1 MKWLDKKIDDEH
13 NALMELLEQ
22 KFYERTGKR
31 VKIDEMAESPDKFD
45 GFTLEDHQ
53 VYCAIMQQG
62 IDHLK
67 RRNRRMITLSIAVFT
82 IATASLSMYIK
93 IRSLTAL
100 LVSLSITAIL
110 FFLIYL
116 EEKEWK
122 NPKIK

>member
-1 MKWLDKKIDDEH
+1 MRWLDKKIDDEH

-31 VKIDEMAESPDKFD
+31 VKIDELAKNPDMFD

-62 IDHLK
+62 IAHIK
-67 RRNRRMITLSIAVFT
+67 RRNRKMIVLVITTVIITTASLIMYIQIRSLAALIVNLSIA
-82 IATASLSMYIK
+82 
-93 IRSLTAL
+93 
-100 LVSLSITAIL
+100 AIL